1 MTDSRTLDAGSACL
15 PNVVIIGAMKAGTS
29 ALHAYL
35 ARHPQVAM
43 STPKELNFFFGRE
56 TGDTS
61 GEWSPRGN
69 WHRGVHWY
77 AGHFD
82 STAAVRGEAS
92 PGYTSPDHPEVPER
106 MGAVLPDARLVY
118 LVRDPVAR
126 AVSQYRHHRRERAEQ
141 RPIAE
146 ALLDPAGQYVSRS
159 RYAERLAPFLEHY
172 AHTQL
177 TVVVSERLRA
187 APRQTLSSLFA
198 TLGIDDGFWDPA
210 MARPEHVSA
219 GDTPLLGSRLLGAL
233 AEQIADDTQRLRE
246 LAGDDLPE
254 WTL

>member
-1 MTDSRTLDAGSACL
+1 MTGARAPEAASPCL

-61 GEWSPRGN
+61 GDWSPRGN

-77 AGHFD
+77 ASHFD
-82 STAAVRGEAS
+82 RTAAVRGEAS

-106 MGAVLPDARLVY
+106 MGALLPDARLVY

-126 AVSQYRHHRRERAEQ
+126 AVSQYRHHRSEGAEQ

-146 ALLDPAGQYVSRS
+146 ALLDSAGQYVSRS
-159 RYAERLAPFLEHY
+159 RYAERLTPFLEHY
-172 AHTQL
+172 APAQL
-177 TVVVSERLRA
+177 TVVVSERLHG
-187 APRQTLSSLFA
+187 APRETLSSLFA
-198 TLGIDDGFWDPA
+198 MLGVDDDFWVPA
-210 MARPEHVSA
+210 MARPEHVSP
-219 GDTPLLGSRLLGAL
+219 GDIPLLGSRLRGAL
-233 AEQIADDTQRLRE
+233 AEQLADDTQRLRE
-246 LAGDDLPE
+246 LAGDDLRE

>member
-1 MTDSRTLDAGSACL
+1 MTGGRAGDAGSPCM

-29 ALHAYL
+29 ALRAYL
-35 ARHPQVAM
+35 ARHPHVAM
-43 STPKELNFFFGRE
+43 STPKELNFFFGQE

-61 GEWSPRGN
+61 GDWSPRGN
-69 WHRGVHWY
+69 WHRGVEWY

-82 STAAVRGEAS
+82 SKAAVRGEAS

-126 AVSQYRHHRRERAEQ
+126 AVSQYRHHRREGAEE

-146 ALLDPAGQYVSRS
+146 ALLDPAAQYVARS
-159 RYAERLAPFLEHY
+159 RYVERLRPFLDHY
-172 AHTQL
+172 AHAQL
-177 TVVVSERLRA
+177 TVVVSERLRG
-187 APRQTLSSLFA
+187 APRETLASLFA
-198 TLGIDDGFWDPA
+198 TLGVDDDFWDPA
-210 MARPEHVSA
+210 LARPEHVSA
-219 GDTPLLGSRLLGAL
+219 GDTPVLGSRLRGAL
-233 AEQIADDTQRLRE
+233 AEQLVDDAQRLRE
-246 LAGDDLPE
+246 LAGDDLRE